1 MSPTEII
8 ELREADKRAKGNVD
22 HEFSQDVID
31 KCEPYIQ
38 STIERVIKGETTFEA
53 EEKKLLALWNE
64 LHKKI
69 TD

>member
-1 MSPTEII
+1 MTPTEII
-8 ELREADKRAKGNVD
+8 ELREAAKRAKGNVD

-53 EEKKLLALWNE
+53 EIDLLLIEWNKL
-64 LHKKI
+64 
-69 TD
+69 